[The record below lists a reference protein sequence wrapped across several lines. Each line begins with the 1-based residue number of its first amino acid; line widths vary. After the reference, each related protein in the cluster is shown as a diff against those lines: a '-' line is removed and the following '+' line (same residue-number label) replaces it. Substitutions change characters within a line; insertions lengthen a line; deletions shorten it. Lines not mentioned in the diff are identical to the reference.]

1 MSGPDSPTPTP
12 SERLQ
17 LGQHSRERGELEEA
31 EVHLRAALDSG
42 PTHLPAQLEL
52 GLVQQIR
59 EDWPAARACF
69 EAAHALDPGNPQI
82 LIALGY
88 CWQREGKFREAITPW
103 RQAVQLDANYAKAW
117 QNLALAHEHLDE
129 LAEAIECHQQAVAL
143 QPENADAHRLLGM
156 AQLDYGLHDAARKCN
171 TRALELASEDPEAHW
186 QRFFLRALE
195 GDYPGAWADYEWRF
209 QLPGRTTPD
218 PQWDIP
224 RWNGQSAHEGTLL
237 LHAEQG
243 FGDTLQMLRYL
254 PRIAMRV
261 GRVQLCAPRPLLPL
275 LENVPSLNEVF
286 PRVPQT
292 PAADFHL
299 PLMSLPGVFGD
310 TLETLPN
317 ETPYLKA
324 PPGEPL
330 LPPKTGRRPRVGLA
344 WRGSGAQPLDRR
356 SLPPEALALL
366 GEAEVDWFSLQP
378 EGGAPEGITDLSEH
392 LTDFGATARVMKE
405 LDLVVSVD
413 TAAAHLAG
421 ALGRPTWLLLSFAPD
436 WRWLWKGETSPW
448 YPEVRL
454 FRQQQ
459 NEDWRPL
466 IRRVLHALQS

>member
-1 MSGPDSPTPTP
+1 MSGPDSPNPTL
-12 SERLQ
+12 LQ
-17 LGQHSRERGELEEA
+17 QGQHSRERGELAEA
-31 EVHLRAALDSG
+31 EAHLRAALEAE
-42 PTHLPAQLEL
+42 PALLPARLEL
-52 GLVQQIR
+52 GLVHQMR
-59 EDWPAARACF
+59 EDWPAARECF
-69 EAAHALDPGNPQI
+69 EAAHALDSANPQI
-82 LIALGY
+82 LNAIGY
-88 CWQREGKFREAITPW
+88 CWQRQGKFRESLAPW
-103 RQAVQLDANYAKAW
+103 RQAIKLDANYAQVW

-143 QPENADAHRLLGM
+143 QPENANAHRLLGM
-156 AQLDYGLHDAARKCN
+156 AQLDFGLHDAARKCN
-171 TRALELASEDPEAHW
+171 ARALELAPEGPEAHW

-195 GDYPGAWADYEWRF
+195 GDFPGAWADYEWRF

-218 PQWDIP
+218 VAFKIP
-224 RWNGQSAHEGTLL
+224 RWTGQSAPEGTLL

-286 PRVPQT
+286 PHLPPT
-292 PAADFHL
+292 PTADFHL

-310 TLETLPN
+310 SLETFPC

-324 PPGEPL
+324 PPSNPV
-330 LPPKTGRRPRVGLA
+330 LPPKQGNRPRVGLA
-344 WRGSGAQPLDRR
+344 WRGSGSQPLDRR
-356 SLPPEALALL
+356 SLTTEALEMLRSAR
-366 GEAEVDWFSLQP
+366 VDWFSLQP
-378 EGGAPEGITDLSEH
+378 EGDAPEGFTDLSAQ
-392 LTDFGATARVMKE
+392 LTDFGATAQVMNE

-421 ALGRPTWLLLSFAPD
+421 ALGRPTWVLLSFAPD
-436 WRWLWKGETSPW
+436 WRWLWTGDSSPW
-448 YPEVRL
+448 YPEARL
-454 FRQQQ
+454 FRQEQ

-466 IRRVLHALQS
+466 IRRVLQALQA